1 MSKGTV
7 KFSNDNEFYTPK
19 SIVSRFGTFDYDP
32 STTAE
37 KAAEFGVKDFDT
49 IETDGLFRDW
59 TPFKRIWINPP
70 FTYKHLFLEKA
81 VDTYLQSKNDIYF
94 LTPIEFLTTKRFHE
108 QIQKVGGV
116 KLFLPNGRIKFES
129 GLGKSAKSPAFG
141 SVIFKLQKESEIV
154 YLEL

>member
-1 MSKGTV
+1 MSKGEIN
-7 KFSNDNEFYTPK
+7 FSNDNEYYTPK
-19 SIVSRFGTFDYDP
+19 SFVSRFGAFDYDP

-37 KAAEFGVKDFDT
+37 KAAEFGVKNFDT

-59 TPFKRIWINPP
+59 TPFNRIWINPP
-70 FTYKHLFLEKA
+70 FTQKHLFLEKA
-81 VDTYLQSKNDIYF
+81 VNTYLYSKNDIFF
-94 LTPIEFLTTKRFHE
+94 LSPIEFLTTKRFHE
-108 QIQKVGGV
+108 QIKKVGGV

-129 GLGKSAKSPAFG
+129 GLGKSSKSPAFG